1 MLNYLGKRKGAKI
14 ALVLLSI
21 FLFLL
26 LFSQAASAARM
37 GDVNGDGRID
47 VRDVVLVNKHVLE
60 IPPLLTT
67 DQQRLADVNGDGRI
81 DVRDINLIMQYSLGI
96 ISEFPTEDPGT
107 SAVRRVTALTS
118 KIIGVEFYQTPSAAE
133 KSDITITLRNASN
146 AIVPITV
153 SWDDNVAKLSRLG
166 DASFV
171 VGSYTVEVT
180 GITPAYNG
188 VVLVTA
194 PAATRL
200 EIEAPGLPVNTER
213 APLRVRLI
221 DQFGDDLPVLQG
233 AFRTTAYNIT
243 RSIDNIP
250 IGFDPRAHFFINTM
264 PTVLEQR
271 LIFRVGDEVR
281 VTFVHIATGIEK
293 TVVLPVTEQTQL
305 GSIEFGEVQLPTGR
319 TAVTRDLFNIRIPI
333 TAKDQNGNPLFLV
346 NGANVNL
353 FSSEQTIISNNDL
366 SFVTIAGQQYVN
378 ISRFLN
384 KGNVI
389 ISILGT
395 PGGVVGNKYIT
406 VGEARPFEFRVTTEP
421 RTVLLPTIPG
431 RPASM
436 TSTLV
441 RLNVVDQFGNPVLP
455 TLADADYEIR
465 IIKSSG
471 GDNILAEPLNNASI
485 NLSTAAT
492 LGIQISS
499 ATVLAPNLPASETI
513 TFRLQK
519 RDGTFVDSV
528 NRTIT
533 VVQEFDRLD
542 VSPDKSVYEAG
553 ENIIVTIEAKLGN
566 QIHTDYNVTGLAEI
580 KLLQPALPAPIE
592 VEKVNRTITFREGIA
607 QTSIPANKAGENMI
621 LRVTF
626 REDPVTGAF
635 HDSDIPVTVLPGP
648 PSKFIIEA
656 RVGERTMEIKLTDSR
671 DNVIETVTEER
682 LLKFTYPDSFVARP
696 PLDVEDQIRVTFN
709 RGRAT
714 ITFNNN
720 FVRGA
725 YTVKDEIW
733 DIEGRRT
740 LTD

>member
-1 MLNYLGKRKGAKI
+1 
-14 ALVLLSI
+14 
-21 FLFLL
+21 
-26 LFSQAASAARM
+26 
-37 GDVNGDGRID
+37 
-47 VRDVVLVNKHVLE
+47 
-60 IPPLLTT
+60 
-67 DQQRLADVNGDGRI
+67 
-81 DVRDINLIMQYSLGI
+81 
-96 ISEFPTEDPGT
+96 
-107 SAVRRVTALTS
+107 
-118 KIIGVEFYQTPSAAE
+118 
-133 KSDITITLRNASN
+133 
-146 AIVPITV
+146 
-153 SWDDNVAKLSRLG
+153 
-166 DASFV
+166 
-171 VGSYTVEVT
+171 
-180 GITPAYNG
+180 
-188 VVLVTA
+188 
-194 PAATRL
+194 
-200 EIEAPGLPVNTER
+200 
-213 APLRVRLI
+213 
-221 DQFGDDLPVLQG
+221 
-233 AFRTTAYNIT
+233 
-243 RSIDNIP
+243 
-250 IGFDPRAHFFINTM
+250 
-264 PTVLEQR
+264 
-271 LIFRVGDEVR
+271 
-281 VTFVHIATGIEK
+281 
-293 TVVLPVTEQTQL
+293 
-305 GSIEFGEVQLPTGR
+305 
-319 TAVTRDLFNIRIPI
+319 
-333 TAKDQNGNPLFLV
+333 
-346 NGANVNL
+346 
-353 FSSEQTIISNNDL
+353 
-366 SFVTIAGQQYVN
+366 
-378 ISRFLN
+378 
-384 KGNVI
+384 
-389 ISILGT
+389 
-395 PGGVVGNKYIT
+395 
-406 VGEARPFEFRVTTEP
+406 
-421 RTVLLPTIPG
+421 
-431 RPASM
+431 M

-533 VVQEFDRLD
+533 VVQEYDRLD

-682 LLKFTYPDSFVARP
+682 LLRFTYPDSFVARP